1 MGLFKSIREA
11 KKLKLLYDSY
21 LKEDIGTLFNRLEY
35 YIEHLEESST
45 EREFKH
51 HQTIGKLIA
60 NVLIQREAE
69 FIAYFNPELTP
80 EDLDFVDTELLN
92 AMKRANNT
100 TRAEL
105 ERTSKLENP
114 VFYIILLHDFCMSK
128 TVIEAFQNTIRFS

>member
-69 FIAYFNPELTP
+69 FIVYFNPELTP
-80 EDLDFVDTELLN
+80 EDLDFVDMELLN
-92 AMKRANNT
+92 AMKRAYNIT
-100 TRAEL
+100 KVEL
-105 ERTSKLENP
+105 ESTSKLENP

-128 TVIEAFQNTIRFS
+128 TVIEAFQKY

>member
-1 MGLFKSIREA
+1 MGLFKSIRES
-11 KKLKLLYDSY
+11 KKMKLLYDSY
-21 LKEDIGTLFNRLEY
+21 IKEDIGILFNRLEFC
-35 YIEHLEESST
+35 IEHLEEAST

-80 EDLDFVDTELLN
+80 EDLDFVDMELLN
-92 AMKRANNT
+92 AMKRAYNIT
-100 TRAEL
+100 KVEL
-105 ERTSKLENP
+105 ESTSKLENP

-128 TVIEAFQNTIRFS
+128 TVIEAFQKY

>member
-1 MGLFKSIREA
+1 MGIFKSIHEA

-21 LKEDIGTLFNRLEY
+21 VKEDIGTLFNRLEY

-69 FIAYFNPELTP
+69 FIVYFNPELTP
-80 EDLDFVDTELLN
+80 EDLDFVDMELLN
-92 AMKRANNT
+92 AMKRAYNIT
-100 TRAEL
+100 KVEL
-105 ERTSKLENP
+105 ESTSKLENP

-128 TVIEAFQNTIRFS
+128 TVIEAFQKYYQI

>member
-1 MGLFKSIREA
+1 MGIFKSIHEA

-21 LKEDIGTLFNRLEY
+21 VKEDIGTLFNRLEY

-69 FIAYFNPELTP
+69 FIVYFNPELTP
-80 EDLDFVDTELLN
+80 EDLDFVDMELLN
-92 AMKRANNT
+92 AMKRAYNIT
-100 TRAEL
+100 KVEL
-105 ERTSKLENP
+105 ESTSKLENP
-114 VFYIILLHDFCMSK
+114 VFYIILLHDLCMSK
-128 TVIEAFQNTIRFS
+128 SVIEAFQKYYQI